1 MKIAIA
7 AIVTFVLAL
16 VLGFTSANMYH
27 AYQAQQQQQTE
38 AYVQEQIAKADAN
51 TPSVQKVVVNGEA
64 K

>member
-1 MKIAIA
+1 
-7 AIVTFVLAL
+7 LAL
-16 VLGFTSANMYH
+16 VLGFTSANIYH